1 MHDMKDSGVEWIG
14 AVPSGYRTAS
24 IGSLFTIKKDII
36 GREPETV
43 LSITQ
48 TGIRPKDLS
57 SNEGQNASSYA
68 HYQIVKMGDFAMNHM
83 DLLTG
88 WIDISKYEGVTSP
101 DYRVFTL
108 NDKEMSADYFLRVFQ
123 YYYTNKV
130 FFGFGQGVA
139 TLGRWR
145 LPAINFKKIDVP
157 VPPVLEQQRIVSAI
171 DEKVG
176 KVDALIANVQT
187 QIEKLK
193 AYKQSMITEV
203 VTKGLDP
210 SVPMKNSG
218 VDVYP
223 SVPEHWN
230 VQKTLTTLTMPITDG
245 PHTTPELLSEG
256 IPFVS
261 AEAVSCGNGGID
273 FDHIRGFISREFYDE
288 CSKKYVP
295 QRDDIYMIKS
305 GATTG
310 RVSVVDT
317 DRIFTIWSPLA
328 VFRCNPDVVH
338 FRFLYY
344 FLQSSAYQRQVQF
357 GWTYGTQQNIGMRT
371 LERLKVFVPPLD
383 EQYAITECLDAKCIQ
398 IDRLVAIKQAK
409 IEKLEQYKKSL
420 IYEYVTGKREVM

>member
-1 MHDMKDSGVEWIG
+1 MHDMKDSGVAWIG

-68 HYQIVKMGDFAMNHM
+68 HYQIVNMGDFAMNHM

-261 AEAVSCGNGGID
+261 AEAVSCGNGGLD

-409 IEKLEQYKKSL
+409 IEKLEQYKRSL
-420 IYEYVTGKREVM
+420 IYEYVTGKK